1 MDYLVHYGTKGQK
14 WGVRRFQN
22 DDGTLTP
29 AGKERYGKGATNG
42 RYTDEYKDFLETSV
56 TPYVPGLMDSLEDAE
71 DDEAGT
77 ISYMLGMYFAGYDD
91 ELSQEQ
97 QDTMIQY
104 ALANLSYGM
113 NAMKNSKVESALH
126 KRLKEASTLVSD
138 GLDKVEKK
146 VGSVLDRFRR
156 EKDSVIISPHK
167 RKPKQREKKIGERTG
182 EIKARKPTKEQR
194 KKIGNKPAAI
204 Y

>member
-1 MDYLVHYGTKGQK
+1 MDYLVHYGMRGQK

-22 DDGTLTP
+22 EDGTLTP
-29 AGKERYGKGATNG
+29 AGKERYGKGVTNS

-97 QDTMIQY
+97 QDTMIQN

-113 NAMKNSKVESALH
+113 NAMKNPKVESALH
-126 KRLKEASTLVSD
+126 KKIKEASALVSG
-138 GLDKVEKK
+138 GLDTVEKK
-146 VGSVLDRFRR
+146 VGSVLGRFRK
-156 EKDSVIISPHK
+156 EKEPEIISVHK
-167 RKPKQREKKIGERTG
+167 RKPKAREKNVGERTG
-182 EIKARKPTKEQR
+182 EIKVRKPTKEER
-194 KKIGNKPAAI
+194 KKIGNKPAAVF
-204 Y
+204 